1 MRADYWRIGV
11 ATIMTAGFLAAG
23 ASAQNSAEG
32 EVNIKD
38 KAPAAASEGEQVK
51 KEAKPVKP
59 QIVDRDPF
67 VNQIYTGTGRS
78 TAVVR
83 RNPGQKSGTQVIGT
97 AASTV
102 KNAQAANGGK
112 GEEAAEEVEIP
123 APEVTVNGIVS
134 SGSGRQAIIS
144 TNAGTRM
151 ITTGM
156 KLGDYRVAS
165 IGNNYVTFS
174 YNGEKDFK
182 VQLENEFGAK

>member
-67 VNQIYTGTGRS
+67 VNQILTGTVRS
-78 TAVVR
+78 TTAVR

-97 AASTV
+97 AANTV
-102 KNAQAANGGK
+102 KNAQANGGK
-112 GEEAAEEVEIP
+112 GDEAAEVVEIP